1 VRFLLLCKMKS
12 KLLEKC
18 VEFFVNIISIIITT
32 IILNNTD
39 MGVVASAT
47 SVGHHLL
54 KLKDNKDDL

>member
-1 VRFLLLCKMKS
+1 MKS